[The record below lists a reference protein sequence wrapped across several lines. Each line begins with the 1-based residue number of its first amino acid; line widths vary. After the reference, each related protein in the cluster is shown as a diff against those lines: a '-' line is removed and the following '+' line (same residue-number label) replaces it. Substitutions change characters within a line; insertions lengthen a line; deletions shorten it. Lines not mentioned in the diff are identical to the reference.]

1 MPYTIRHSYEYGCDC
16 IFDENEFT
24 VAKIEILETGMPWS
38 STNKREIE
46 SALNLFHTQE
56 DIDAL
61 DDDID
66 ELKKEVDSWERK
78 ADTLEEEK
86 EDVEKYRD
94 ELYSSLEEIYHSLKD
109 SPSELSRIFDLIES
123 QITIKEKC

>member
-61 DDDID
+61 NDDI
-66 ELKKEVDSWERK
+66 EGWEKEVDMLNQT
-78 ADTLEEEK
+78 ADSLIEEK

-109 SPSELSRIFDLIES
+109 SPSELSRIFELIES